1 MSDRV
6 TVTTHQSWVSR
17 VGGSFAGALFGLLM
31 ALASFPLLF
40 WNEGRA
46 VTTART
52 LNEGSKTVLSVS
64 AEGVDVANDGKL
76 VHMTGLAT
84 TAETLTD
91 PTFDVSANALKLTRS
106 VEMYQWQ
113 ESSRSETKT
122 KLGGG
127 QETVT
132 TYTYDKGWSDQA
144 IDSSGFQE
152 PDGHQNTGEMP
163 YDSDSWTAD
172 RVTLGAF
179 VLPADLVAKLG
190 DGDAIPVPD
199 SAARDGRRIQAD
211 RLYIGKDPDAPA
223 VGDVRIRF
231 TALEPQTVSV
241 VAAQS
246 QGTLEA
252 YTGAGK
258 AIEMAAVGT
267 HTAESM
273 FADAK
278 AENTLILWFVR
289 LFGYLLMAF
298 GILLVFNPLGV
309 IGSVI
314 PFVGRLMGF
323 GAGLFSFLIAV
334 PLTLITIALGWVAYR
349 PVVAVVLIAIAV
361 GVVWLALR
369 LRKGAVAKATGGAA
383 A

>member
-1 MSDRV
+1 MSDSI
-6 TVTTHQSWVSR
+6 TVTTHQSWFSR
-17 VGGSFAGALFGLLM
+17 VGGSFVGVLFGLLM

-64 AEGVDVANDGKL
+64 ADAIDPANDGKL

-91 PTFDVSANALKLTRS
+91 PAFDVSANALKLTRS

-132 TYTYDKGWSDQA
+132 TYTYDKAWSDEA

-163 YDSDSWTAD
+163 YDSDSWAAD
-172 RVTLGAF
+172 RATLGAF

-241 VAAQS
+241 IAAQS
-246 QGTLEA
+246 DDTLA
-252 YTGAGK
+252 PYTKAGK
-258 AIEMAAVGT
+258 PIAMASVGT
-267 HTAESM
+267 HAAEAM
-273 FADAK
+273 FAEAK
-278 AENTLILWFVR
+278 AANTMILWFVR
-289 LFGYLLMAF
+289 LAGYLLMAIGF
-298 GILLVFNPLGV
+298 VLVFNPLGV
-309 IGSVI
+309 VGSVI

-349 PVVAVVLIAIAV
+349 PVVAVVLIAAAV

-369 LRKGAVAKATGGAA
+369 LRKGAAGKAAGGAA

>member
-1 MSDRV
+1 MSDTV
-6 TVTTHQSWVSR
+6 TVTTHQSWFSR
-17 VGGSFAGALFGLLM
+17 VGGSFVGMLFGLLM

-64 AEGVDVANDGKL
+64 ADAVDAANDGKL

-91 PTFDVSANALKLTRS
+91 PAFDVSANALKLTRS

-132 TYTYDKGWSDQA
+132 TYTYDKAWSDEA

-152 PDGHQNTGEMP
+152 PDGHRNTGEMP

-172 RVTLGAF
+172 RATIGAF

-211 RLYIGKDPDAPA
+211 RLYIGKDPDVPA

-241 VAAQS
+241 IAAQS
-246 QGTLEA
+246 DDTLA
-252 YTGAGK
+252 PYTKAGK
-258 AIEMAAVGT
+258 PIAMASVGT
-267 HTAESM
+267 HSAEAM
-273 FADAK
+273 FAEAK
-278 AENTLILWFVR
+278 AANTMILWFVR
-289 LFGYLLMAF
+289 LAGYLLMAIGF
-298 GILLVFNPLGV
+298 VLVFNPLGV

-349 PVVAVVLIAIAV
+349 PVVAVVLIAAAV

-369 LRKGAVAKATGGAA
+369 LRTGAAGKAAGGAA

>member
-1 MSDRV
+1 MSDTV
-6 TVTTHQSWVSR
+6 TVTTHQSWFSR
-17 VGGSFAGALFGLLM
+17 VGGSLVGMLFGLLM

-52 LNEGSKTVLSVS
+52 LNEGSKTVQSVS
-64 AEGVDVANDGKL
+64 ADAIDPANDGRL
-76 VHMTGLAT
+76 VHLTGLAT

-91 PTFDVSANALKLTRS
+91 PAFDVSANALKLTRS
-106 VEMYQWQ
+106 VEMYQWK
-113 ESSRSETKT
+113 ESSSSETRT

-127 QETVT
+127 QDTVT
-132 TYTYDKGWSDQA
+132 TYTYDKAWSEEA

-152 PDGHQNTGEMP
+152 PDGHQNTSDMP

-172 RVTLGAF
+172 RATLGAF

-241 VAAQS
+241 IAAQS
-246 QGTLEA
+246 GDTLA
-252 YTGAGK
+252 PYTGAGK
-258 AIEMAAVGT
+258 PIAMASVGT
-267 HTAESM
+267 HSAEAM

-289 LFGYLLMAF
+289 VLGYLLMAF
-298 GILLVFNPLGV
+298 GFVLVFNPLGV

-314 PFVGRLMGF
+314 PFVGRLVGF
-323 GAGLFSFLIAV
+323 GAGLFSFLVAV

-361 GVVWLALR
+361 GAVWLALR
-369 LRKGAVAKATGGAA
+369 LRKGAAVADDNDRRR
-383 A
+383 